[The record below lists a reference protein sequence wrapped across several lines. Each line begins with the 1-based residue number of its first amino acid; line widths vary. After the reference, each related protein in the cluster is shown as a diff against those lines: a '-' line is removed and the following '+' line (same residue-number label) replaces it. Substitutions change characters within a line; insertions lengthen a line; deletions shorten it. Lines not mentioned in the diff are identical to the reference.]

1 MSDAQTPPGGLSWAH
16 FQSICADVSDWT
28 WGTVQGAFNE
38 KSTTSQVLVDAAIGM
53 IPIAG
58 DVTAVR
64 DLIATIMG
72 LINDPKKRE
81 STWSWILLVVFLLAL
96 IPVFGGVAKG
106 AGRIAVR
113 VLEDASKVVG
123 PERVKLIT
131 EGAQE
136 ITKFLNRI
144 GGGNAERWFANFH
157 PAAYQAEIMEKFN
170 DFTSMLDR
178 TLGQVQKKMGSL
190 MPEELGNAIQKM
202 RKAFVDIKEKGAEMI
217 PNAIKEFDQ
226 KLREIQACIYSGGE
240 TTSRTALHEVA
251 TGDRAVTRA
260 EESRLIEDG
269 VLPQRSAL
277 GGWKQNAADP
287 MKPKTWGGY
296 KPEPGYPDL
305 TKRVDDGRLSQI
317 AAFSGAI
324 ANRELREGEGLYR
337 VFGKAGDT
345 HGVEVGEA
353 YSGGAWWG
361 VGEAPKTA
369 KEWRKK
375 SGVLDEWNRDGFIVE
390 AKIGKSPGPKA
401 CVGTISEQSGKKL
414 PGQYLEGG
422 GTQAFFY
429 MDQDAQK
436 MLTFLGQHVMETGQ
450 PFEWVDKASGMI
462 FNIRPTGWKDA
473 NGIWGYI
480 RGPSP
485 GQVATVGLAKSE
497 LSSKNSDQV
506 VVNP

>member
-178 TLGQVQKKMGSL
+178 TLGQVQKKMGSM

-251 TGDRAVTRA
+251 TGEHTVTRA
-260 EESRLIEDG
+260 EEARLVEDG
-269 VLPQRSAL
+269 VLPMRSSR
-277 GGWKQNAADP
+277 GGWKQNPARSNDP
-287 MKPKTWGGY
+287 NLGKIYT
-296 KPEPGYPDL
+296 PEAGYPDL
-305 TKRVDDGRLSQI
+305 TKSVGINGKLTQV
-317 AAFSGAI
+317 AAYSGKI
-324 ANRELREGEGLYR
+324 TNRELREGEEIYR
-337 VFGKAGDT
+337 FFGKEGST
-345 HGVEVGEA
+345 HGVAVDGTS
-353 YSGGAWWG
+353 SGGAWWG
-361 VGEAPKTA
+361 LGKAPSNA
-369 KEWRKK
+369 KEWREK
-375 SGVLDEWNRDGFIVE
+375 SAVLDEWNRDGFVITG
-390 AKIGKSPGPKA
+390 KIGKPGPKA
-401 CVGTISEQSGKKL
+401 CVGTISEQSGAKL
-414 PGQYLEGG
+414 AGQYLEGG
-422 GTQAFFY
+422 GTQAFFFMRDEVKNQINY
-429 MDQDAQK
+429 
-436 MLTFLGQHVMETGQ
+436 LGKRAMKTGKTYKWTDEATGMV
-450 PFEWVDKASGMI
+450 FELK
-462 FNIRPTGWKDA
+462 PTGWTDA

-485 GQVATVGLAKSE
+485 GQVATANLAAHE
-497 LSSKNSDQV
+497 LASKNSNEV
-506 VVNP
+506 AITP